1 MNQNEKNIW
10 LNNYPNPFNPLSGE
24 KTTFRYTL
32 TEEMGWGKLL
42 IFDNNGDLVHIQ
54 AIETLSPGTKEFQWD
69 GRTINNKILH
79 SGVYFSMLRFPEYY
93 TRRNKTVII
102 NE

>member
-1 MNQNEKNIW
+1 MQLIIV
-10 LNNYPNPFNPLSGE
+10 LNSFP
-24 KTTFRYTL
+24 
-32 TEEMGWGKLL
+32 
-42 IFDNNGDLVHIQ
+42 NNGDLIHIQ
-54 AIETLSPGTKEFQWD
+54 AIEMLSPGTKEFQWD